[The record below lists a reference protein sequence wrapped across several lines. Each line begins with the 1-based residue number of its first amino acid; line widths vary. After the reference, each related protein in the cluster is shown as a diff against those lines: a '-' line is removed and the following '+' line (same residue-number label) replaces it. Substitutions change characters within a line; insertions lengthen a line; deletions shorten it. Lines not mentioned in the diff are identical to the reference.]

1 MGVFLNISLQTVSYL
16 ETSYEVEKEAY
27 TLNTTEALEIDLG
40 TASNL
45 LACVDTNGNSFLVD
59 LRQAK
64 AMNQL
69 YNKRSLNAKKVN
81 LKITGTEFVMPSLVS
96 AITKCAT
103 W

>member
-1 MGVFLNISLQTVSYL
+1 M

-27 TLNTTEALEIDLG
+27 TLNTTEALGIDLR

-45 LACVDTNGNSFLVD
+45 LACVDPNGNSFLVD

-69 YNKRSLNAKKVN
+69 YNKRSLNAKKGN
-81 LKITGTEFVMPSLVS
+81 LKITGIEFVIPSLLN
-96 AITKCAT
+96 AITKCVT

>member
-1 MGVFLNISLQTVSYL
+1 MES
-16 ETSYEVEKEAY
+16 SYEVEKEPY
-27 TLNTTEALEIDLG
+27 TLNTTEALGIDLG

-45 LACVDTNGNSFLVD
+45 PACVDTNGNSFLVD

-64 AMNQL
+64 TMNQL

-81 LKITGTEFVMPSLVS
+81 LKLTGIEFVMPSLVS

>member
-1 MGVFLNISLQTVSYL
+1 MD
-16 ETSYEVEKEAY
+16 TSYELEKEAH
-27 TLNTTEALEIDLG
+27 TLNTIEALGIDLG

-81 LKITGTEFVMPSLVS
+81 LKITGTEFVMLSLLN
-96 AITKCAT
+96 AITKCVT

>member
-1 MGVFLNISLQTVSYL
+1 L

-27 TLNTTEALEIDLG
+27 TLNTTEALGIDLG

-45 LACVDTNGNSFLVD
+45 LACVDTNGNSLLVD

>member
-1 MGVFLNISLQTVSYL
+1 M
-16 ETSYEVEKEAY
+16 ETSSEVEKEAH
-27 TLNTTEALEIDLG
+27 TLNTTEALKIDLA
-40 TASNL
+40 TTSNL

-81 LKITGTEFVMPSLVS
+81 LKITGTEVVMPSLLNS
-96 AITKCAT
+96 ITKCVT